1 MINLV
6 EFIHEKLMET
16 NHGKELISYIEQNT
30 DKNVLEYINDILSEF
45 FDNDDPNKVISY
57 TRNRKLMRRKVDWYE
72 KATTGYRDYLNTGK
86 VKRGIYRH
94 IVDFIDE
101 VEVMQKENGP
111 LYRMANALSPEE
123 TLNNALKTLEEWI
136 ESDDSL
142 LIQYPFFYQF
152 GDKLKQKS
160 LEVDAIIL
168 IGESFIKI
176 IKQQEHLLLKNDVVG
191 ERVHQI
197 GDETYYK
204 EYPSILLEMPLSAIG
219 SKGKYKIKHDDPLD
233 TIKGRLVKVEKKYK
247 HELPEGV
254 EVYVEEGINTKGK
267 NKIKTPDFSDEMLF
281 IEMLEHRDENFQ
293 KNKQIFIYLSDLID
307 TFYESD
313 SKKTYDLLKERLW
326 NLGHFRIVKT
336 FDNGAFRIRS
346 LFQSLDVEQD
356 KQGRW
361 YVFGVVSDQIH
372 DAILRD
378 NFIRIYSEKI
388 NELSS
393 PLAIHI
399 SFLVQKERILHHI
412 KGKDMITFRLHW
424 TDFQRSIRMNKRSK
438 NENMKEI
445 AKALSE
451 IKEKEFLIHSFYR
464 DSASSFLVNCY
475 NLNDHELK
483 DRASIRSI
491 FQQTTASK
499 LLEGTIE
506 EAK

>member
-1 MINLV
+1 MVNLV
-6 EFIHEKLMET
+6 EIIYERLMKMDR
-16 NHGKELISYIEQNT
+16 GKEFLEYIEKNT
-30 DKNVLEYINDILSEF
+30 DKNVIEYINDILSEF

-57 TRNRKLMRRKVDWYE
+57 TRSRKLMRRKTDWYE
-72 KATTGYRDYLNTGK
+72 KGTTGYKEYLKTGK
-86 VKRGIYRH
+86 VKRGTYRH
-94 IVDFIDE
+94 IVDFKIE
-101 VEVMQKENGP
+101 IESMQKEKGP
-111 LYRMANALSPEE
+111 LYRMTNALSPEE
-123 TLNNALKTLEEWI
+123 TLKNALKTLDKWMKSE
-136 ESDDSL
+136 DAL

-152 GDKLKQKS
+152 GDKLKEKS
-160 LEVDAIIL
+160 AEVDAIIL
-168 IGESFIKI
+168 IGESFIQVV
-176 IKQQEHLLLKNDVVG
+176 KQHQHLLLKNDAIG
-191 ERVHQI
+191 DDVHQI
-197 GDETYYK
+197 GDETYIK
-204 EYPSILLEMPLSAIG
+204 KMPSILLEIPLSSIG
-219 SKGKYKIKHDDPLD
+219 YKSKYKLKYDEPLE
-233 TIKGRLVKVEKKYK
+233 TIEGKLVKLEKKHK

-254 EVYVEEGINTKGK
+254 EVYVEDSVITKRK
-267 NKIKTPDFSDEMLF
+267 NKVKTPDFSDEMLF

-293 KNKQIFIYLSDLID
+293 KNKQIFLYLSDLID
-307 TFYESD
+307 VFYESD
-313 SKKTYDLLKERLW
+313 GASTYELLKERLW
-326 NLGHFRIVKT
+326 SLGHFRIVRT
-336 FDNGAFRIRS
+336 FANGAFRIRS

-378 NFIRIYSEKI
+378 NFIKIYSEKI

-399 SFLVQKERILHHI
+399 SFLVQKERILHHT
-412 KGKDMITFRLHW
+412 KGKNMITFRLTW
-424 TDFQRSIRMNKRSK
+424 ADFQQSIRMNKRSK
-438 NENMKEI
+438 TENMKEI

-451 IKEKEFLIHSFYR
+451 IRDKEFLIHSFYR

-491 FQQTTASK
+491 FKQTTASE